1 MADNVNIQESPPEV
15 QFAGVNRWLREN
27 LFSSTGSAI
36 LTFVSIG
43 ALIGLFRSIIGFFIS
58 PEREWTAITY
68 NLRLYMVQAYPESDF
83 IRVWITIGLVMGLL
97 GLTWGFNSVNEKSSL
112 KSTGTTLMK
121 VFSSLFL
128 LVLIA
133 PTSVVIDKVEGT
145 VAEVFQQELRI
156 YLLAV
161 LAGLILV
168 SYFIRTKLASQ
179 EVSKDYL
186 NIGYVG
192 LLVVSIWL
200 IKVPTVT
207 FDSSN
212 VRIEPDPLL
221 PLAASTKNPWTALYL
236 LLVVTFFIGR
246 YLNSKNLT
254 SFKRILPVSWLL
266 TPLVVVTWIYRKPDF
281 TLSQITTLDLPVIL
295 GFSAIGYL
303 VINYLNSEKLMQY
316 QRYFVYGS
324 LIIAVVVFSLP
335 VLRQL
340 KLLFFLLWILI
351 SVAPTIANSKE
362 SARSLFIVWS
372 VAITILILLMRGG
385 TSETLIVVPGS
396 SIYGGFALTWVLAFF
411 GIAISFPFG
420 VMLALGRTS
429 SLPIIRIICTAII
442 ELVRSV
448 PFITWLFFGSVM
460 LTFFL
465 PAGVEFDEVVRAVVV
480 TSIFSA
486 AYLAEN
492 VRGGLQSISKGQFEA
507 ADAVGLSTLQRIS
520 LIVMPQALRAV
531 IPPIVS
537 QVISLF
543 KDTSLVAIVGLFDL
557 LYIGSKVIPNQ
568 SQGANFLGTIQ
579 ENILFCAVFYWIF
592 TYSFARRSMKI
603 EKRLGLGER

>member
-161 LAGLILV
+161 FAGLILV

-254 SFKRILPVSWLL
+254 SFKRILPVSWFL

>member
-161 LAGLILV
+161 LAGLIFV

-266 TPLVVVTWIYRKPDF
+266 TPLIIVTWIYRKPDF

-324 LIIAVVVFSLP
+324 LIISVVVFSLP

-465 PAGVEFDEVVRAVVV
+465 PSGVEFDEVVRAVVV

-579 ENILFCAVFYWIF
+579 ENILFCAIFYWIF

>member
-168 SYFIRTKLASQ
+168 SYFIRTKLGSQ

-281 TLSQITTLDLPVIL
+281 TLSQITTVDLPVIL

-579 ENILFCAVFYWIF
+579 ENILFCAIFYWIF

>member
-15 QFAGVNRWLREN
+15 QFAGISRWLREN

-161 LAGLILV
+161 FAGLILL

-295 GFSAIGYL
+295 VFSAIGYL

-579 ENILFCAVFYWIF
+579 ENILFCAIFYWIF

>member
-1 MADNVNIQESPPEV
+1 MADNVNIKESPPEV

-97 GLTWGFNSVNEKSSL
+97 GLTWGFNSLNEKSSL

-145 VAEVFQQELRI
+145 VVEVFQQELRI

-168 SYFIRTKLASQ
+168 SYFIRTKLAGQ

-281 TLSQITTLDLPVIL
+281 TLSQITTVDFPVIL

-465 PAGVEFDEVVRAVVV
+465 PAGVEFDEVVRAIVV

-579 ENILFCAVFYWIF
+579 ENILFCAIFYWIF
-592 TYSFARRSMKI
+592 TTALQ
-603 EKRLGLGER
+603 EEA

>member
-1 MADNVNIQESPPEV
+1 
-15 QFAGVNRWLREN
+15 
-27 LFSSTGSAI
+27 
-36 LTFVSIG
+36 
-43 ALIGLFRSIIGFFIS
+43 
-58 PEREWTAITY
+58 
-68 NLRLYMVQAYPESDF
+68 MVQAYPESDF

-145 VAEVFQQELRI
+145 VVEVFQQELRI

-161 LAGLILV
+161 FAGLILV

-579 ENILFCAVFYWIF
+579 ENILFCAIFYWIF

>member
-1 MADNVNIQESPPEV
+1 MADSVNIQESPPEV

-27 LFSSTGSAI
+27 LFSSTGSSI
-36 LTFVSIG
+36 LTFISIG
-43 ALIGLFRSIIGFFIS
+43 ALVGLFRSIIGFFIS

-112 KSTGTTLMK
+112 KLTGTALMK

-145 VAEVFQQELRI
+145 VVEVFQQELRI

-161 LAGLILV
+161 LAGLILA

-579 ENILFCAVFYWIF
+579 ENILFCAIFYWIF

>member
-1 MADNVNIQESPPEV
+1 MVDNVSIQESPPEV

-161 LAGLILV
+161 LAVLILV

-579 ENILFCAVFYWIF
+579 ENILFCAIFYWIF

>member
-161 LAGLILV
+161 LAGLIFV

-303 VINYLNSEKLMQY
+303 VINYLNSEKLIQY

-335 VLRQL
+335 VLKQL

-465 PAGVEFDEVVRAVVV
+465 PSGVEFDEVVRAVVV

-520 LIVMPQALRAV
+520 LIVMHQALRAV

-579 ENILFCAVFYWIF
+579 ENILFCAIFYWIF

>member
-15 QFAGVNRWLREN
+15 QFAGVSRWLREN

-145 VAEVFQQELRI
+145 VVEVFQQELRI

-281 TLSQITTLDLPVIL
+281 TLSQITTVDLPVIL

-340 KLLFFLLWILI
+340 KLLFFLLWILV

-557 LYIGSKVIPNQ
+557 L
-568 SQGANFLGTIQ
+568 
-579 ENILFCAVFYWIF
+579 
-592 TYSFARRSMKI
+592 
-603 EKRLGLGER
+603 

>member
-15 QFAGVNRWLREN
+15 QFAGVSRWLREN

-145 VAEVFQQELRI
+145 VVEVFQQELRI

-212 VRIEPDPLL
+212 VRIDPDPLL

-335 VLRQL
+335 VPRQL

-351 SVAPTIANSKE
+351 SVAPTIANSRE

-579 ENILFCAVFYWIF
+579 ENILFCAIFYWIF

>member
-145 VAEVFQQELRI
+145 VVEVFQQELRI

-281 TLSQITTLDLPVIL
+281 TLSQITTVDLPVIL
-295 GFSAIGYL
+295 GFSAIGYF

-579 ENILFCAVFYWIF
+579 ENILFCAIFYWIF

>member
-1 MADNVNIQESPPEV
+1 
-15 QFAGVNRWLREN
+15 
-27 LFSSTGSAI
+27 
-36 LTFVSIG
+36 
-43 ALIGLFRSIIGFFIS
+43 
-58 PEREWTAITY
+58 
-68 NLRLYMVQAYPESDF
+68 MVQAYPESDF
-83 IRVWITIGLVMGLL
+83 IRVWITIGVVMGLL
-97 GLTWGFNSVNEKSSL
+97 GLTWGFNSISEKVSL
-112 KSTGTTLMK
+112 KSTSTSLMK
-121 VFSSLFL
+121 LFSSLFL

-133 PTSVVIDKVEGT
+133 PSSVVVDKVEGT
-145 VAEVFQQELRI
+145 QVEVFQQSLRL
-156 YLLAV
+156 YLL
-161 LAGLILV
+161 GIFGILLLL
-168 SYFIRTKLASQ
+168 SYLVRTKLSNQ
-179 EVSKDYL
+179 EAAKDYL
-186 NIGYVG
+186 NLFYVG
-192 LLVVSIWL
+192 LLVVTLWV

-212 VRIEPDPLL
+212 VRLDPDPLM
-221 PLAASTKNPWTALYL
+221 PLATSTKTPWTFLYL
-236 LLVVTFFIGR
+236 LLIATFLIGK
-246 YLNSKNLT
+246 YLNSKNV
-254 SFKRILPVSWLL
+254 SVVKRVLPVSWLL

-281 TLSQITTLDLPVIL
+281 TLTQIATLDLPIIL
-295 GFSAIGYL
+295 GFSVVGYL
-303 VINYLNSEKLMQY
+303 VINYLNSEKLMPY

-324 LIIAVVVFSLP
+324 LLISVIVFTLP
-335 VLRQL
+335 VLGQL

-351 SVAPTIANSKE
+351 SVAPTVANSKE
-362 SARSLFIVWS
+362 SARSLFIVWT
-372 VAITILILLMRGG
+372 VAIAILILLMRGG
-385 TSETLIVVPGS
+385 SSESLIVVPGS

-429 SLPIIRIICTAII
+429 TFPIIRIICTALI

-465 PAGVEFDEVVRAVVV
+465 PSGVEFDEVVRAVVV

-579 ENILFCAVFYWIF
+579 ENILFCAIFYWLF

>member
-15 QFAGVNRWLREN
+15 QFAGVSRWLREN

-266 TPLVVVTWIYRKPDF
+266 TPLVVVTWIFRKPDF

-579 ENILFCAVFYWIF
+579 ENILFCAIFYWIF

>member
-1 MADNVNIQESPPEV
+1 MADNVIIQESPPEV

-579 ENILFCAVFYWIF
+579 ENILFCAIFYWIF

>member
-1 MADNVNIQESPPEV
+1 MVDNVNIQESPPEV

-161 LAGLILV
+161 LAGLIFV

-303 VINYLNSEKLMQY
+303 VINYLNSEKLIQY

-465 PAGVEFDEVVRAVVV
+465 PSGVEFDEVVRAVVV

-579 ENILFCAVFYWIF
+579 ENILFCAIFYWIF

>member
-27 LFSSTGSAI
+27 LFSSTGSGI

-161 LAGLILV
+161 LAGLIFV

-324 LIIAVVVFSLP
+324 LIISVVVFSLP

-579 ENILFCAVFYWIF
+579 ENILFCAIFYWIF

>member
-1 MADNVNIQESPPEV
+1 MSDNINTQESPPEV

-27 LFSSTGSAI
+27 LFSSTGSSI
-36 LTFVSIG
+36 LTFLSIG
-43 ALIGLFRSIIGFFIS
+43 VIIGLFRSIIGFFIS

-83 IRVWITIGLVMGLL
+83 IRVWITIGVVMGLL
-97 GLTWGFNSVNEKSSL
+97 GLTWGFNSISEKVSL
-112 KSTGTTLMK
+112 KSTSTSLMK
-121 VFSSLFL
+121 LFSSLFL

-133 PTSVVIDKVEGT
+133 PSSVVVDKVEGT
-145 VAEVFQQELRI
+145 QVEVFQQSLRL
-156 YLLAV
+156 YLL
-161 LAGLILV
+161 GIFGILLLL
-168 SYFIRTKLASQ
+168 SYLVRTKLSNQ
-179 EVSKDYL
+179 EASKDYL
-186 NIGYVG
+186 NLFYVG
-192 LLVVSIWL
+192 LLVVTLWI

-207 FDSSN
+207 FDSSS
-212 VRIEPDPLL
+212 VRLDPDPLM
-221 PLAASTKNPWTALYL
+221 PLATSTKTPWTYLYVL
-236 LLVVTFFIGR
+236 LIATFFIGK
-246 YLNSKNLT
+246 YLNSKNV
-254 SFKRILPVSWLL
+254 SVVKRVLPVSWLL

-281 TLSQITTLDLPVIL
+281 TLTQIATLDLPVIL
-295 GFSAIGYL
+295 GFSVVGYL

-324 LIIAVVVFSLP
+324 LLISVIVFTLP
-335 VLRQL
+335 VLGQL

-351 SVAPTIANSKE
+351 SVAPTVANSKE
-362 SARSLFIVWS
+362 SARSLFIVWT
-372 VAITILILLMRGG
+372 VAIAILILLMRGG
-385 TSETLIVVPGS
+385 SSDSLIVVPGS

-429 SLPIIRIICTAII
+429 TFPIIRIICTALI

-465 PAGVEFDEVVRAVVV
+465 PSGVEFDEVVRAVVV

-579 ENILFCAVFYWIF
+579 ENILFCAIFYWLF

>member
-1 MADNVNIQESPPEV
+1 
-15 QFAGVNRWLREN
+15 
-27 LFSSTGSAI
+27 
-36 LTFVSIG
+36 
-43 ALIGLFRSIIGFFIS
+43 
-58 PEREWTAITY
+58 
-68 NLRLYMVQAYPESDF
+68 MVQAYPESDF
-83 IRVWITIGLVMGLL
+83 IRVWITIGVVMGLL
-97 GLTWGFNSVNEKSSL
+97 GLTWGFNSISEKVSL
-112 KSTGTTLMK
+112 KSTSTSLMK
-121 VFSSLFL
+121 LFSSLFL

-133 PTSVVIDKVEGT
+133 PSSVVVDKVEGT
-145 VAEVFQQELRI
+145 QVEVFQQSLRL
-156 YLLAV
+156 YLL
-161 LAGLILV
+161 GIFGILLLL
-168 SYFIRTKLASQ
+168 SYLVRTKLSKQ
-179 EVSKDYL
+179 EASKDYL
-186 NIGYVG
+186 NLFYVG
-192 LLVVSIWL
+192 LLVVTLWV

-212 VRIEPDPLL
+212 VRLDPDPLM
-221 PLAASTKNPWTALYL
+221 PLATSTKTPWTYLYIL
-236 LLVVTFFIGR
+236 LIATFFIGK
-246 YLNSKNLT
+246 YLNSKNV
-254 SFKRILPVSWLL
+254 SVVKRVLPVSWLL

-281 TLSQITTLDLPVIL
+281 TLTQIATLDLPVIL
-295 GFSAIGYL
+295 GFSVVGYL
-303 VINYLNSEKLMQY
+303 VINYLNSEKLMQH

-324 LIIAVVVFSLP
+324 LLISVIVFTLP
-335 VLRQL
+335 VLGQL

-351 SVAPTIANSKE
+351 SVAPTVANSKE
-362 SARSLFIVWS
+362 SARSLFIVWT
-372 VAITILILLMRGG
+372 VAIAILILLMRGG
-385 TSETLIVVPGS
+385 SSESLIVVPGS

-429 SLPIIRIICTAII
+429 TFPIIRIICTALI

-465 PAGVEFDEVVRAVVV
+465 PSGVEFDEVVRAVVV

-579 ENILFCAVFYWIF
+579 ENILFCAIFYWLF